1 MFRFRKKKNT
11 VPTLFLES
19 EVVRT
24 KNALIER
31 YFELNDQKTNLEV
44 EMSGIVKTLG
54 RTPSRV
60 QDPFMSSDEKVRY
73 LYS

>member
-1 MFRFRKKKNT
+1 MFRFRKKKDT
-11 VPTLFLES
+11 APTFFLEC
-19 EVVRT
+19 EVTRT

-31 YFELNDQKTNLEV
+31 YFELNDQKTQLEE

-54 RTPSRV
+54 RTPTRV
-60 QDPFMSSDEKVRY
+60 KDPFMSSDEKVRY

>member
-1 MFRFRKKKNT
+1 MFRFRKKKDT
-11 VPTLFLES
+11 VPTFFLEC

-31 YFELNDQKTNLEV
+31 YFELDDQKTELEN
-44 EMSGIVKTLG
+44 EMSAIAKTLG

-60 QDPFMSSDEKVRY
+60 KDPFMSSDEKVRY